1 MRLNPFK
8 LSINNLS
15 ATVHNEMPR
24 HLKIRNIAQHSKK
37 STWTIN
43 PQSSWSFTVNNHN
56 KLNIAQHSKERHG
69 DNIRPWIFFFLRWGG
84 VQIGVHRRDGYIQ
97 ENSIFTHYQSP
108 QYCTTLER
116 ENNKL
121 PLHSKVHRDGIRQ
134 YSKQKTWTI
143 RPQSSLK

>member
-37 STWTIN
+37 STWAIN

-69 DNIRPWIFFFLRWGG
+69 DNIRPWIFFFFEVGG
-84 VQIGVHRRDGYIQ
+84 GCKLVSTDATDTYRKTR
-97 ENSIFTHYQSP
+97 FSP
-108 QYCTTLER
+108 ITKVRNIAQ
-116 ENNKL
+116 
-121 PLHSKVHRDGIRQ
+121 HSKER
-134 YSKQKTWTI
+134 TI
-143 RPQSSLK
+143 SCPYTRKSTVTVLDNTRNKRHGRLDPSQA